1 VDKFTKWNQVMRT
14 ASIIATKVVEFICEI
29 MYRFGVPN
37 NIITN
42 NGTQFTMREFRDF
55 CTDVGIK
62 INYASVSH
70 PQRNE
75 QAERSNG
82 MIL

>member
-1 VDKFTKWNQVMRT
+1 MRT

-62 INYASVSH
+62 INYVSVSH